1 MIFRILLCLFLL
13 FAPSLQAKALSYPIK
28 VVTTFSILGE
38 FAQIVGG
45 EKVGVLSLAEADVS
59 PHNYK
64 PRPYDLRSIERSD
77 VLIANG
83 MGMEG
88 WLTSLLLNSKESVRV
103 VNASTHIQP
112 RYGVGGG
119 IDPHAWM
126 NVAHA
131 AVYVQNVCDALVAVD
146 PLNAQYY
153 KDNAAAYL
161 LQLKKLD
168 HAIKIKLGRLPSKK
182 PILTNH
188 DSFAYF
194 GAAYGLTIVPLQG
207 LEPDPQAVLTDF
219 PEALAQIKKRGIT
232 LFFTEN
238 VDNPRLMKGAEV
250 LAKGTIA
257 GKLYADALS
266 KDPAASTYI
275 GMMKTNAD
283 TLINAL
289 SK

>member
-1 MIFRILLCLFLL
+1 MILRLWLCLFLL
-13 FAPSLQAKALSYPIK
+13 IAPSLQAKTMSYPVK
-28 VVTTFSILGE
+28 VVATFSILGE

-45 EKVGVLSLAEADVS
+45 EKVRVLSLAEADVS

-64 PRPYDLRSIERSD
+64 PRAYDLRSIERSD
-77 VLIANG
+77 LLIANG

-88 WLTSLLLNSKESVRV
+88 WLTPMLRDSKESVRV
-103 VNASTHIQP
+103 VNASTNIQP

-131 AVYVQNVCDALVAVD
+131 AVYVENIRDALVAVD

-153 KDNAAAYL
+153 KDNAFAYL
-161 LQLKKLD
+161 RQLQKLD
-168 HAIKIKLGRLPSKK
+168 HAIKLKIGRVASKK

-194 GAAYGLTIVPLQG
+194 GAAYDLTIVPLQG
-207 LEPDPQAVLTDF
+207 LEPDPQAVVTDLPGALT
-219 PEALAQIKKRGIT
+219 QIKKLGIS

-238 VDNPRLMKGAEV
+238 VDSPRLMKGAEAV
-250 LAKGTIA
+250 AKGKIA

-266 KDPAASTYI
+266 KDEAASTYI

-283 TLINAL
+283 TLIEAL